1 MYFHRNRNFGNG
13 SLNANISNSSINK
26 NLSNANQYFSKKV
39 LTLTLRHSVYFCCEV
54 MKLKM
59 LIKEFADFTGVSVR
73 TLHYY
78 DEIGLL
84 TPAFV
89 DRSTGYRFYDENSL
103 LRMQEILFYRE
114 LDFSLKSIG
123 EILSS
128 PNYDKNKALKEQK
141 LLLTLKKERLERLIS
156 AIDGA
161 VKGENVMKAFENSE
175 FEKHKDEVKEK
186 WGKTDAYREH
196 AQRTKNYPKQKWNDL
211 AAGMDH
217 IMAEFALCMRNDET
231 PDSAAAQILVKLLQ
245 NHITE
250 NYYLCT
256 NEILAGLGQ
265 MYVADD
271 RFKNNIDKHAD
282 GTAAFICEAVEVY
295 CRK

>member
-1 MYFHRNRNFGNG
+1 
-13 SLNANISNSSINK
+13 
-26 NLSNANQYFSKKV
+26 
-39 LTLTLRHSVYFCCEV
+39 
-54 MKLKM
+54 MKM
-59 LIKEFADFTGVSVR
+59 QIKEFAEFMGVSVR

-84 TPAFV
+84 VPAYV
-89 DRSTGYRFYDENSL
+89 DEYTGYRYYNENSL

-128 PNYDKNKALKEQK
+128 PNYDTNKALKEQK
-141 LLLTLKKERLERLIS
+141 NLLTLKKERLERLIS
-156 AIDGA
+156 AVDDA
-161 VKGENVMKAFENSE
+161 MKGENVMSAFDNSE
-175 FEKHKDEVKEK
+175 FEKHKAEAKEK
-186 WGKTDAYREH
+186 WGKTDAYKEH
-196 AQRTKNYPKQKWNDL
+196 TEKTKHYSKDKWNNL
-211 AAGMDH
+211 TEEMNS
-217 IMAEFALCMRNDET
+217 ILAEFAACMKKGEA
-231 PDSAAAQILVKLLQ
+231 PDATEAQNLVEMLQ

-256 NEILAGLGQ
+256 NEILASLGQ
-265 MYVADD
+265 MYVADE

-282 GTAAFICEAVEVY
+282 GTAEFICEAIEVY

>member
-1 MYFHRNRNFGNG
+1 
-13 SLNANISNSSINK
+13 
-26 NLSNANQYFSKKV
+26 
-39 LTLTLRHSVYFCCEV
+39 
-54 MKLKM
+54 MKM
-59 LIKEFADFTGVSVR
+59 QIKEFAEFTGVSVR

-89 DRSTGYRFYDENSL
+89 DKSTGYRFYDENSL

-128 PNYDKNKALKEQK
+128 SNYDKNKALKEQK
-141 LLLTLKKERLERLIS
+141 HLLTLKKERLERLIS

-161 VKGENVMKAFENSE
+161 VNGEIVMKAFDNSE
-175 FEKHKDEVKEK
+175 FEKHKGEVKEK
-186 WGKTDAYREH
+186 WGKTDAYKEYT
-196 AQRTKNYPKQKWNDL
+196 QRTKNYSKQNWNDL

-217 IMAEFALCMRNDET
+217 IMSEFALCMRKDET
-231 PDSAAAQILVKLLQ
+231 PDSAVAQTLVKLLKD
-245 NHITE
+245 HITE

-282 GTAAFICEAVEVY
+282 GTAAFICEAIEVY